1 MVFSSPFSA
10 ATFPIKVTSY
20 RQQAKKEARS
30 IKKKFDPFRIR
41 IQKILVLVKTNFCRK
56 TSRRVVF
63 ISQRMCRQPFKRPR
77 IAQPRRFTIL
87 CHAFCNLFV
96 RRKGERRS
104 IELLVMSVHSCN
116 AGSLV
121 PAPPA
126 YDEREFCTSRYACHT
141 FFARTKAKRC
151 LPCAYV
157 HAANCLSDV
166 CPFCFFAG
174 RCGNSDKR
182 RRTVS
187 GESRIP
193 KRLSSATRYLFRNS
207 MRHTHTHTR
216 TNAAPRC
223 HRAQPCCGHQKR
235 QLAAVFLVKLLRHVL
250 LLFVCPKVRTSA
262 LSARSHAS
270 KTLWLRHRHDPPAF
284 ERTAPCALTSDGLVA
299 AKRRIS
305 FFYVPLLVRFP
316 HLSLLSAT
324 HHALFAVG
332 WHVPYVQGTAPSIYS
347 GHTHTHVPAWLWL

>member
-1 MVFSSPFSA
+1 MF
-10 ATFPIKVTSY
+10 
-20 RQQAKKEARS
+20 
-30 IKKKFDPFRIR
+30 
-41 IQKILVLVKTNFCRK
+41 
-56 TSRRVVF
+56 
-63 ISQRMCRQPFKRPR
+63 
-77 IAQPRRFTIL
+77 
-87 CHAFCNLFV
+87 
-96 RRKGERRS
+96 
-104 IELLVMSVHSCN
+104 VMSD
-116 AGSLV
+116 
-121 PAPPA
+121 
-126 YDEREFCTSRYACHT
+126 DESDVLPMHRLPIPGHDGEFCTSRYACHT

-207 MRHTHTHTR
+207 MRHTHTHTHAQTLR
-216 TNAAPRC
+216 RAVTAHSPAA
-223 HRAQPCCGHQKR
+223 GTKKR

-270 KTLWLRHRHDPPAF
+270 KTLWLRHQHDPPAF

-299 AKRRIS
+299 AKKAHLVLLRASSSSLSPFVAALRNPS
-305 FFYVPLLVRFP
+305 RPLCCGLACTLRARHGP
-316 HLSLLSAT
+316 LHIQRA
-324 HHALFAVG
+324 
-332 WHVPYVQGTAPSIYS
+332 
-347 GHTHTHVPAWLWL
+347 HTHTRTCMALVMR